1 MSISRPNTKQTVFI
15 KNTEING
22 PRSPIIRLDR
32 VHWADIKVG

>member
-22 PRSPIIRLDR
+22 VISAIIRLDR
-32 VHWADIKVG
+32 FNWADIKVG